1 MLSVAVLAW
10 SGVFHGGVTRKPVS
24 FLTTND
30 AVIALRLGGGWTT
43 VAEDEPYYDGWIVLF
58 DAQGRGQVA
67 SVDEVVDGDVLWSD
81 RGVFFGSSSRDY
93 VTTDGGTQQVARRYV
108 RDEDVQRYELSG
120 GTLAVVKRRA
130 RGIGLTPC
138 TPMEP
143 RRVSTMQACAG
154 TSASVG
160 RGSWRLRTP
169 CVPRVLGRR
178 LSRLTLP
185 SRVAVFRRL

>member
-1 MLSVAVLAW
+1 MGDRLGEQHQTGADGKVHGGSTRPRRARRWALLVVVLSVAVLAW

-81 RGVFFGSSSRDY
+81 RGVFL
-93 VTTDGGTQQVARRYV
+93 V
-108 RDEDVQRYELSG
+108 
-120 GTLAVVKRRA
+120 RRA
-130 RGIGLTPC
+130 
-138 TPMEP
+138 
-143 RRVSTMQACAG
+143 G
-154 TSASVG
+154 T
-160 RGSWRLRTP
+160 T
-169 CVPRVLGRR
+169 
-178 LSRLTLP
+178 
-185 SRVAVFRRL
+185 

>member
-93 VTTDGGTQQVARRYV
+93 VRRTAE
-108 RDEDVQRYELSG
+108 RS
-120 GTLAVVKRRA
+120 
-130 RGIGLTPC
+130 
-138 TPMEP
+138 
-143 RRVSTMQACAG
+143 
-154 TSASVG
+154 
-160 RGSWRLRTP
+160 RLRADM
-169 CVPRVLGRR
+169 CVMRTFSATSFPAEH
-178 LSRLTLP
+178 SP
-185 SRVAVFRRL
+185 S